1 MRKKLDC
8 IVVDD
13 DEFSLSMIEDICKHS
28 KWARIIKSF
37 NCPKKFLDTAHEVKF
52 DLCLLDINMP
62 KIDGLQV
69 AKIVNDKPIIF
80 ITGLYDKL
88 KDALD
93 IAPVDI
99 VTKPFKK
106 QRLEKAFEKA
116 NAQLGRHRPVEY
128 TLFNIAESDKKMRIH
143 LNDILFVRSDIAD
156 PRNKHVYLKG
166 GGTYTLMNCTFER
179 LLDLCPALI
188 KVNRTELISS
198 LAVHMVKHDVI
209 TLNGVYD
216 NNKPRRV
223 SLSDNCRKGFIDFIH
238 Y

>member
-1 MRKKLDC
+1 MIKKLDC

-13 DEFSLSMIEDICKHS
+13 DEFSLSMIEDMCKRS
-28 KWARIIKSF
+28 KWARIVKSYKS
-37 NCPKKFLDTAHEVKF
+37 PKKFLDKAQDIKF
-52 DLCLLDINMP
+52 DVCLLDINMP
-62 KIDGLQV
+62 EMSGLQV

-93 IAPVDI
+93 IAPVDV

-116 NAQLGRHRPVEY
+116 SIQIGARKPVEFA
-128 TLFNIAESDKKMRIH
+128 LFNIAESDKKMRIH
-143 LNDILFVRSDIAD
+143 LGDILFVRSSAAD
-156 PRNKHVYLKG
+156 PRNKYVYLKG
-166 GGTYTLMNCTFER
+166 GSTYTLMNCKFEQ
-179 LLDLCPALI
+179 LLDLCPSLI
-188 KVNRTELISS
+188 RVNRTELISS
-198 LAVHMVKHDVI
+198 KSVHMVKHDVI

-223 SLSDNCRKGFIDFIH
+223 SLSDNCRKDFIDFIH